1 MRNSIFLRGA
11 ALLALATGA
20 GMAPAHAQSAPAAVP
35 PPPPPP
41 TFQAAPSFRD
51 GDGGFTF
58 KVRGRMQYDIY
69 SVDADFVGTA
79 NDQSYRRSGLRRAR
93 LGVEGQ
99 MTPKFRY
106 QAEATILGSAA
117 TWEELRLEYVGKT
130 TSVFIGNT
138 NTFEPEA
145 ELTSSR
151 LINFNE
157 RPKWTEAFGTG
168 RFAGIGAVRTGPNWS
183 LRAGVQGDSINNAE
197 VVGRE
202 ELLQYK
208 IRGTWA
214 PIMERTPEG
223 ANILHLGLNLRYR
236 DAMGDSPSAVATP
249 GRVGFRYRARPQ
261 GDGFGDRFIDTDYN
275 SAAGLP
281 AFSGDTDILAVA
293 EVAYIRGP
301 ILVAAN
307 YAYSDVEAVT
317 FSPAIT
323 APDATFTGGNVD
335 LVWNLTGESHN
346 YRGRTGDFT
355 RTTAATP
362 ITVEGGHGLIQ
373 LGVRY
378 DNVTLTDGV
387 TGGKVRGGTQN
398 AYVLALNW
406 FPIDYVGFKLN
417 YAYNDITGGDAG
429 TRTGDAQVVSLRTQF
444 DF

>member
-1 MRNSIFLRGA
+1 MPKFSIKRGA

-20 GMAPAHAQSAPAAVP
+20 GGVAAEAQAQTAP

-51 GDGGFTF
+51 GAGDFTF
-58 KVRGRMQYDIY
+58 KVRGRMMYDITN
-69 SVDADFVGTA
+69 VDADFVGVA
-79 NDQSYRRSGLRRAR
+79 ADQSYRRSGLRRAR
-93 LGVEGQ
+93 LGAEGQ

-106 QAEATILGSAA
+106 QAEATILGGAA

-130 TSVFIGNT
+130 TSIFIGNT

-183 LRAGVQGDSINNAE
+183 LRFGVQGDSINNAE
-197 VVGRE
+197 VVARD

-208 IRGTWA
+208 LRGTWA

-236 DAMGDSPSAVATP
+236 DAHGDSPSAVATP
-249 GRVGFRYRARPQ
+249 GRIGFRYRARPQ
-261 GDGFGDRFIDTDYN
+261 GDGFGDRFIDTDYG

-281 AFSGDTDILAVA
+281 AFSGDTDLLAVA

-307 YAYSDVEAVT
+307 YAYTDVEAVE
-317 FSPAIT
+317 FNPAIVT
-323 APDATFTGGNVD
+323 PDASFSGGNVD
-335 LVWNLTGESHN
+335 FVWNVTGESHN

-362 ITVEGGHGLIQ
+362 ITVEGGRGLIQ

-378 DNVTLTDGV
+378 DNVTLTDSV
-387 TGGKVRGGTQN
+387 AGGKVRGGTQN
-398 AYVLALNW
+398 SYVAALNW
-406 FPIDYVGFKLN
+406 FPIDYVGVKLN

-429 TRTGDAQVVSLRTQF
+429 TRTGDAQVISLRTQF